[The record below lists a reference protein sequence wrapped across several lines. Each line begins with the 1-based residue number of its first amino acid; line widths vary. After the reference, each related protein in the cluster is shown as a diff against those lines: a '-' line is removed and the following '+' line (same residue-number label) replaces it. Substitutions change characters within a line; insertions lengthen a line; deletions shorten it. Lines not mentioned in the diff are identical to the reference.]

1 MNCECT
7 RRSSKQ
13 PFETWKCFIVI
24 SEATSNSSA
33 SKLLATRRVIS
44 LSWCPCNYHM
54 LKQTCSNC
62 QILTKKPL
70 INLLHT
76 TMLLI
81 LFIYYDCTRNYSPW
95 RLDANLM
102 VLFFFFIFNWQVM
115 TPVLLFLLWL
125 IGHSINPI
133 RQGIQRSCILES
145 TPWIPSSRY
154 SVLDSRS
161 LSVELG
167 FWISIFRGILDS
179 KSQDSGIL
187 PTPKKFPNMGTFDV
201 QGSFKMFAAD
211 RTKHVIGR
219 AHIRRVAL
227 LLLHRCWWPI

>member
-13 PFETWKCFIVI
+13 PFETWKCVIVI

-33 SKLLATRRVIS
+33 SKLLATRRVVS

-76 TMLLI
+76 TMFLI

-102 VLFFFFIFNWQVM
+102 VLFFLFFIFNWQVM
-115 TPVLLFLLWL
+115 TAVLLFLLWL
-125 IGHSINPI
+125 IGPSINPI
-133 RQGIQRSCILES
+133 RQGIQCSLVFWILLRGLRVPG
-145 TPWIPSSRY
+145 TLYLIPDLCHWN
-154 SVLDSRS
+154 LDSWFQS
-161 LSVELG
+161 SVG
-167 FWISIFRGILDS
+167 FWIPNPRI
-179 KSQDSGIL
+179 SGFS
-187 PTPKKFPNMGTFDV
+187 PPPQPPHQRKK
-201 QGSFKMFAAD
+201 
-211 RTKHVIGR
+211 
-219 AHIRRVAL
+219 
-227 LLLHRCWWPI
+227 